1 MKTDEQ
7 LRTDVISELQWNP
20 RIKSRQIGVIV
31 KDGAVTLTGM
41 VETLADKR
49 SADLAAK
56 NVKGVRA
63 VADDIEVKLPAQ
75 MRRSDEGI
83 AEQAA
88 RLLTWYSSLRD
99 MDVQAEV
106 DNGHVILTG
115 DVDFLYQKEIAAE
128 RIAELEGVIGVSNK
142 ITVRPPKIADTRE
155 VKRQIMSALHRHA
168 NLEASRVDVSVIEGA
183 VTLEGT
189 VDTYRERDLIKEA
202 IRGTSGV
209 HEIVDNL
216 RVR

>member
-7 LRTDVISELQWNP
+7 LRTDVLNELQWNQ
-20 RIKSRQIGVIV
+20 RVKSRQIGVIV

-49 SADLAAK
+49 SAELAAK

-75 MRRSDEGI
+75 MRRTDEGI

-99 MDVQAEV
+99 MNVQAEV
-106 DNGHVILTG
+106 DNGHVVLTG

-128 RIAELEGVIGVSNK
+128 RVAELEGVSGVSNR
-142 ITVRPPKIADTRE
+142 ITVRPPKTADTRE
-155 VKRQIMSALHRHA
+155 IKRQIVSALHRHA
-168 NLEASRVDVSVIEGA
+168 NIEASRVDVSVVDGQ
-183 VTLEGT
+183 VTVEGT
-189 VDTYRERDLIKEA
+189 VDTPRERDLIKEA
-202 IRGTSGV
+202 IRGTGGV
-209 HEIVDNL
+209 HDIVDNL